1 MKKVGYVLSGGGTR
15 GFAHL
20 GIIQYLEEL
29 KIYPHA
35 ISGTSAGAI
44 AGSLYAAGKNPS
56 EILQIMKDNISFGWS
71 SINFRQNGFLSMD
84 MLRKV
89 LKNIFVEDDFKT
101 LKIPFHATAT
111 DLNKGK
117 EITFSEGPL
126 IEAVIASCSVP
137 VVFNSVQMGN
147 HLLVDGGL
155 VNNFPVEPLLSN
167 CDIIIG
173 SYVNKL
179 EEGISNHSSFKM
191 VNYLDRCFHLAI
203 SKNVY
208 AKTHLCDVFIESPLH
223 AYNMYD
229 VKAADAIF
237 EIGYKTAREYGEEL
251 NKLVEKLNETD

>member
-1 MKKVGYVLSGGGTR
+1 MKRVGYVLSGGGTR

-20 GIIQYLEEL
+20 GIIKYLEEL

-44 AGSLYAAGKNPS
+44 AGGLYAAGKSPE
-56 EILQIMKDNISFGWS
+56 EILKIMKDNISFGWS

-89 LKNIFVEDDFKT
+89 LKAIFTEDDFKV
-101 LKIPFHATAT
+101 LKMPFYATAT

-126 IEAVIASCSVP
+126 IEAIVASCSVP
-137 VVFNSVQMGN
+137 VVFNSVQVGN

-179 EEGISNHSSFKM
+179 EEGISNHSSFKI
-191 VNYLDRCFHLAI
+191 VNYMDRCFHLAI

-237 EIGYKTAREYGEEL
+237 EIGYTTARSYKGEL
-251 NKLVEKLNETD
+251 DKLVQKLHEQL